1 MAQRSSFL
9 GLIITRVW
17 VLGKGGATKR
27 EVGCKEVWDTR
38 GKGKE
43 KRKTTLVITF
53 FERGDYFKQAV
64 RDK

>member
-1 MAQRSSFL
+1 MEGRQGGREK
-9 GLIITRVW
+9 GTR
-17 VLGKGGATKR
+17 KGEDGRKLEGR
-27 EVGCKEVWDTR
+27 GEVGCKEVWDTR

>member
-1 MAQRSSFL
+1 MGA
-9 GLIITRVW
+9 GE
-17 VLGKGGATKR
+17 GGGATKR